1 MRIIIVLLIFF
12 NSVIIFSQDNFEKN
26 QRYIL
31 SGGTAH
37 IGNGEIIE
45 NSILIIEN
53 GKIVA
58 IGPSDLVIVNKE
70 RGKTYDITG
79 KHIYP
84 SFILPNTTLGL
95 AEIDA
100 VRATRDERETGDLNP
115 NVRTQIAYNTE
126 SIVTSTVRTNGIL
139 IAQVVPRGSLISGT
153 SSIMKLVGRDWDE
166 ATYLK
171 DDGIH
176 IYWPESHDYQYH
188 GHSHNFTASDNH
200 DHEDELDEVLNSISL
215 IQNLFLEA
223 QKYSEIKN
231 NEVDLRLQSMK
242 GLFTG
247 EQTLFI
253 HVNGANGIKESV
265 MFAKKNNVKKIVL
278 VGASESWR
286 VTDFISFN
294 DIPVVLGRIHR
305 LPNYPEDDVHQP
317 YKTPKILKDAN
328 ILFCLDYSGD
338 MPRMGS
344 RNLPFVA
351 GTTVAFGLNKEEAL
365 QLITFNAAKILG
377 IDEKTGTLETGKDA
391 NLFVSTGDALDMMG
405 HNIELLFLMGKELS
419 LENHQTKLYDKFLKK
434 FNLTK

>member
-12 NSVIIFSQDNFEKN
+12 NSLIIFSQDNFEKN

-37 IGNGEIIE
+37 IGNGEVIE

-126 SIVTSTVRTNGIL
+126 SIVTTTVRTNGIL
-139 IAQVVPRGSLISGT
+139 IAQIVPRGSLISGT
-153 SSIMKLVGRDWDE
+153 SSIMKLVGRDWEE

-231 NEVDLRLQSMK
+231 NEVDLRLQSMQ

-265 MFAKKNNVKKIVL
+265 MFAKKNNIKKIVL

-286 VTDFISFN
+286 VTDFISSN

-338 MPRMGS
+338 MRRMGS

-419 LENHQTKLYDKFLKK
+419 LENHQTKLYNKFLKK

>member
-1 MRIIIVLLIFF
+1 MRTIIVLLIFF
-12 NSVIIFSQDNFEKN
+12 NPLIIFSQDNFEKN

-37 IGNGEIIE
+37 IGNGEVIE

-70 RGKTYDITG
+70 RGKTFDVTG

-139 IAQVVPRGSLISGT
+139 IAQIVPRGSLISGT
-153 SSIMKLVGRDWDE
+153 SSIMKLVGRDWEE

-171 DDGIH
+171 DDGVH
-176 IYWPESHDYQYH
+176 IYWPESHNYQYH
-188 GHSHNFTASDNH
+188 GHSHNFTASDNN

-231 NEVDLRLQSMK
+231 NEVDLRLQSMQ

-253 HVNGANGIKESV
+253 HVNGVNGIKESV
-265 MFAKKNNVKKIVL
+265 MFAKKNNIKKIVL

-286 VTDFISFN
+286 VTDFISSN

-305 LPNYPEDDVHQP
+305 LPNYPEDDVHQA

-351 GTTVAFGLNKEEAL
+351 GTTVAFGLDKEEAL

-405 HNIELLFLMGKELS
+405 HNIELLFLMGKEVL
-419 LENHQTKLYDKFLKK
+419 LENHQTKLYGKFLEK
-434 FNLTK
+434 FNLMK

>member
-37 IGNGEIIE
+37 IGNGEVIE

-139 IAQVVPRGSLISGT
+139 IAQIVPRGSLISGT
-153 SSIMKLVGRDWDE
+153 SSIMKLVGRDWEE

-176 IYWPESHDYQYH
+176 IYWPESHDYHYH
-188 GHSHNFTASDNH
+188 GHSHNFTASDKN
-200 DHEDELDEVLNSISL
+200 DHEHELDEVLNSISL
-215 IQNLFLEA
+215 IKNLFLEA
-223 QKYSEIKN
+223 KKYSEIKN
-231 NEVDLRLQSMK
+231 NEVDLRLQSMQ

-265 MFAKKNNVKKIVL
+265 MFAKKNSIKKIVL

-286 VTDFISFN
+286 VTDFISSN
-294 DIPVVLGRIHR
+294 NIPVVLGRIHR

-351 GTTVAFGLNKEEAL
+351 GSTVAFGLNKEEAL

-405 HNIELLFLMGKELS
+405 HNIELLFLMGKEVS
-419 LENHQTKLYDKFLKK
+419 LENHQTKLYGKFLEK

>member
-12 NSVIIFSQDNFEKN
+12 NSAIIFSQDNFEKN

-37 IGNGEIIE
+37 IGNGEVIE

-70 RGKTYDITG
+70 RGKTYEITG

-139 IAQVVPRGSLISGT
+139 IAQIVPRGSLISGT
-153 SSIMKLVGRDWDE
+153 SSIMKLVGRDWEE

-171 DDGIH
+171 NDGIH

-231 NEVDLRLQSMK
+231 NEVDLRLQSIQ

-247 EQTLFI
+247 GQTLFI

-265 MFAKKNNVKKIVL
+265 MFAKKNNIKKIVL

-286 VTDFISFN
+286 VTDFISSN

-377 IDEKTGTLETGKDA
+377 IDKKTGTLETGKDA
-391 NLFVSTGDALDMMG
+391 NLFVSTGDALDMIG

-419 LENHQTKLYDKFLKK
+419 LENHQTKLYNKFLKK

>member
-1 MRIIIVLLIFF
+1 MRTIIVLLIFF
-12 NSVIIFSQDNFEKN
+12 NSLIIFSQDNFEKN

-37 IGNGEIIE
+37 IGNGEVIE

-70 RGKTYDITG
+70 RGKTFDVTG

-139 IAQVVPRGSLISGT
+139 IAQIVPRGSLISGT
-153 SSIMKLVGRDWDE
+153 SSIMKLVGRDWEE

-188 GHSHNFTASDNH
+188 GHSHNFTASDNN

-231 NEVDLRLQSMK
+231 NEVDLRLQSIQ

-265 MFAKKNNVKKIVL
+265 MFAKKNNIKKIVL

-286 VTDFISFN
+286 VTDFISSN

-351 GTTVAFGLNKEEAL
+351 GTTVAFGLDKEEAL

-405 HNIELLFLMGKELS
+405 HNIELLFLMGEEVP
-419 LENHQTKLYDKFLKK
+419 LENHQTKLYGKFLEK

>member
-12 NSVIIFSQDNFEKN
+12 NSVIIFSQDNSEKD

-37 IGNGEIIE
+37 IGNGEVIE

-53 GKIVA
+53 DKIVA
-58 IGPSDLVIVNKE
+58 IGPSDLVIVNKD
-70 RGKTYDITG
+70 RGKTYDVSG

-126 SIVTSTVRTNGIL
+126 SVVTSTVRTNGIL
-139 IAQVVPRGSLISGT
+139 IAQIVPRGGLISGT
-153 SSIMKLVGRDWDE
+153 SSVMKLVGRDWE
-166 ATYLK
+166 KATYLK

-176 IYWPESHDYQYH
+176 IYWPELHDYDYH

-200 DHEDELDEVLNSISL
+200 EHEEELDEILNSMTL

-223 QKYSEIKN
+223 QKYTEIKTK
-231 NEVDLRLQSMK
+231 EVDLRLQSMQ

-265 MFAKKNNVKKIVL
+265 MFAKKNNIKKIVL

-286 VTDFISFN
+286 VTDFISSN
-294 DIPVVLGRIHR
+294 DIPGILGRVHR

-351 GTTVAFGLNKEEAL
+351 GTTAAFGLNKEEAL
-365 QLITFNAAKILG
+365 QLITFNTAKILG
-377 IDEKTGTLETGKDA
+377 IDNRTGTLEAGKDA
-391 NLFVSTGDALDMMG
+391 NLFVSTGDALDMMS
-405 HNIELLFLMGKELS
+405 HNIELLFLMGKEVS

-434 FNLTK
+434 HDLIK

>member
-37 IGNGEIIE
+37 IGNGEVIE

-139 IAQVVPRGSLISGT
+139 IAQIVPRGSLISGT

-176 IYWPESHDYQYH
+176 IYWPEFHDYQYH

-231 NEVDLRLQSMK
+231 NEVDLRLQSMQ

-265 MFAKKNNVKKIVL
+265 MFAKKNNIKKIVL

-286 VTDFISFN
+286 VTDFISSN